1 MRPVLD
7 VAASAAAAATAK
19 GAGAAQVGDEAFGG
33 RLGDLETASGWC
45 FSSSEAAGG
54 RSSAATRQVDD
65 RKGKEE
71 CKDKEK
77 GSVSYEKGP
86 RAR

>member
-1 MRPVLD
+1 MWLLLLLLLLLLEELGPLRWVTKLL
-7 VAASAAAAATAK
+7 
-19 GAGAAQVGDEAFGG
+19 AGGW
-33 RLGDLETASGWC
+33 ETASGWC
-45 FSSSEAAGG
+45 FSSSEAAAG